1 MLNFYTEQELKQFN
15 FLKIGKNVLIS
26 KSANL
31 YNTNFIEIG
40 DNVRIDDFVI
50 ISASINKIKI
60 GSHIHIACYSFLIGS
75 EYIEIG
81 NFSSLSSRSGIYSSS
96 DDYSGNYL
104 MGPHLKEYSNV
115 FSRPVILGEFVSIA
129 SNVTILPG
137 TYLPN
142 NVAIGMYSFVN
153 DKHIIDPDSIYAGIP
168 LKKIKSRSNEYKKF
182 TKNILKNE
190 Q

>member
-1 MLNFYTEQELKQFN
+1 
-15 FLKIGKNVLIS
+15 
-26 KSANL
+26 
-31 YNTNFIEIG
+31 
-40 DNVRIDDFVI
+40 
-50 ISASINKIKI
+50 
-60 GSHIHIACYSFLIGS
+60 
-75 EYIEIG
+75 
-81 NFSSLSSRSGIYSSS
+81 
-96 DDYSGNYL
+96 